1 MWSVKMNDPKAIE
14 SLLDGM
20 PDVLTT
26 DEVAQLMRVD
36 SSTVIR
42 WSRDYGLRII
52 ALGPRLK
59 RVRLVDLRDFLL
71 TSDEHDH

>member
-1 MWSVKMNDPKAIE
+1 MWSVKMNDPKAVE

-52 ALGPRLK
+52 AIGPRLK
-59 RVRLVDLRDFLL
+59 RVRLADLRDFLL

>member
-1 MWSVKMNDPKAIE
+1 MNDPKAIE

-52 ALGPRLK
+52 AIGPRLK